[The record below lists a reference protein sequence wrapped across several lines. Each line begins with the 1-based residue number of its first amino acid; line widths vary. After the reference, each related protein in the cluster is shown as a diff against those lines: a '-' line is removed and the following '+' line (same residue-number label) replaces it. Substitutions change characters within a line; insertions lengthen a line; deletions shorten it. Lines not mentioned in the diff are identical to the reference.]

1 MNSTALILFSGLPG
15 TGKTV
20 LARIVA
26 RHLHIPLLAKDRIQS
41 ALRVRGL
48 ADRTTP
54 DGYHLMFD
62 LANEQLSLGVSVVL
76 DAVFPMEGFRLAARD
91 IACRNS
97 ANFCPIHCYCS
108 DQSVWRERMKG
119 REQYVPNWTPVGW
132 EAVERLQ
139 ATYEPWDPETTLFVD
154 SLNDLEDNLVL
165 VMDWIHRGSCRVADS
180 PTVMITPRRYKQD
193 DNTLTG
199 HNSDVDMGRV
209 GLP

>member
-1 MNSTALILFSGLPG
+1 MDSTALVLFSGLPG
-15 TGKTV
+15 TGKTA
-20 LARIVA
+20 LARKVA

-41 ALRVRGL
+41 ALRVRRL

-62 LANEQLSLGVSVVL
+62 LADEQLSLGVSVVL

-91 IACRNS
+91 IAHRNS
-97 ANFCPIHCYCS
+97 ANFRPIYCYCS

-139 ATYEPWDPETTLFVD
+139 AMYEPWDTQTTLFVD
-154 SLNDLEDNLVL
+154 SLNDLEDNFVFVTSYL
-165 VMDWIHRGSCRVADS
+165 
-180 PTVMITPRRYKQD
+180 
-193 DNTLTG
+193 TL
-199 HNSDVDMGRV
+199 
-209 GLP
+209 